1 AGPLLSGH
9 LADRAGFASALRA
22 AFVIQIVAVALPLID
37 TSPVPLIA
45 SSVLMGA
52 AVPGI
57 VPLALGRVNELLAH
71 HPAAQKGAWSTATT
85 TFAVLQAVAAYGM
98 SFLFTQN
105 GGNYAMLFVIG
116 AAALALAL
124 AVDLFAAL
132 RPHPQ
137 KV

>member
-1 AGPLLSGH
+1 M
-9 LADRAGFASALRA
+9 
-22 AFVIQIVAVALPLID
+22 IQIVAVALPLID